1 MNLDLLIKLVKLA
14 NNNPSEHEANSA
26 ARRACK
32 LIAEGNYDFGQP
44 KTAQQKVNIKPQGSW
59 TGFGG
64 SYGGNP
70 YADIEEMMRE
80 MQRQKQADADA
91 RRRAQQNT
99 HEPGFGGYRPSDAQN
114 AYYNYRP
121 GRGFEGQEKK
131 PKVRRDCSRCGI
143 NVETNS
149 KAQVFV
155 CSICLWKAYQ
165 ESENAKKSQNDKV

>member
-14 NNNPSEHEANSA
+14 NNNPNEHEANSA

-44 KTAQQKVNIKPQGSW
+44 KTVQQKVNIKPQGQW

-99 HEPGFGGYRPSDAQN
+99 HEPDARNQQN
-114 AYYNYRP
+114 AYGGAGYNPFNYGFHTYKP
-121 GRGFEGQEKK
+121 GMGFEGQEKK
-131 PKVRRDCSRCGI
+131 PKIRRDCSKCGL

-149 KAQVFV
+149 KKEPFV
-155 CSICLWKAYQ
+155 CSICLW
-165 ESENAKKSQNDKV
+165 NDFREKNPHL